1 MTPDRY
7 VSFRG
12 LDCDGNARLLL
23 DYLRSHLE
31 GAGTASP
38 WAPYFSMKLEQ
49 RIALGQDDLFFVG
62 SQLNDLRSFFEEV
75 KDDAALALLDK
86 VEEECC

>member
-1 MTPDRY
+1 
-7 VSFRG
+7 
-12 LDCDGNARLLL
+12 
-23 DYLRSHLE
+23 
-31 GAGTASP
+31 
-38 WAPYFSMKLEQ
+38 MKLEQ